1 MVQEIDDAVTKL
13 EKDLGLAQGTYKII
27 VQIETTE
34 AFVKIDEIFAGTGLP
49 YFCFL
54 DKFNFCL

>member
-13 EKDLGLAQGTYKII
+13 EKDLGLAQGTYKLI

-34 AFVKIDEIFAGTGLP
+34 AFVKIDEIFEGTGLI
-49 YFCFL
+49 YFWFSR
-54 DKFNFCL
+54 FNLI